1 MQQRLIAFGLF
12 FIASVALVQ
21 CGYKDIGDMSG
32 TSQCCSPDGSPFP
45 RSTKILW
52 NVTPVKQATNYTCGA
67 SAMQSVL
74 AYYGHGFTEEFLAKE
89 LGSDA
94 ESGTDHVK
102 MAAYANRL
110 GIKAEV
116 KTNLKI
122 EDLKP
127 YLDRDQP
134 VIVEAQAYGMKDGVE
149 VPNMD
154 YTNVWDQGHYM
165 VAIGLDQNNIYFM
178 DPSASGSRGFL
189 PLKDFVPRWH
199 DLDWKNQQL
208 THTAIFF
215 DGKPNPVALPRHWV
229 KIP

>member
-1 MQQRLIAFGLF
+1 
-12 FIASVALVQ
+12 
-21 CGYKDIGDMSG
+21 
-32 TSQCCSPDGSPFP
+32 
-45 RSTKILW
+45 
-52 NVTPVKQATNYTCGA
+52 
-67 SAMQSVL
+67 MQSVL

-149 VPNMD
+149 VPEHGLHQR
-154 YTNVWDQGHYM
+154 VDQGHYM

-189 PLKDFVPRWH
+189 PLKDFVPRCARPRLEEPAANPH
-199 DLDWKNQQL
+199 GDLLRRK
-208 THTAIFF
+208 TEP
-215 DGKPNPVALPRHWV
+215 GRVPRHWV